1 MHNQE
6 CTVSLPVGQRAFI
19 QQIYIKTYKHISNR
33 DMFNQSGTDWTLST
47 QSRSDCYVI
56 AMFCNSAINLAAHD
70 IYDQLIQSIQYNH
83 ALWPCSCPCPTNK
96 HIPHSQLIKRISH
109 LTWLILSI
117 SPAVTWYE
125 YKVTD

>member
-1 MHNQE
+1 
-6 CTVSLPVGQRAFI
+6 
-19 QQIYIKTYKHISNR
+19 
-33 DMFNQSGTDWTLST
+33 MFNQSGTDWTLST

-70 IYDQLIQSIQYNH
+70 RYDQLIQSIQHNH
-83 ALWPCSCPCPTNK
+83 ALWSCSCPCPTNK
-96 HIPHSQLIKRISH
+96 HVPHSQLINRISH

>member
-19 QQIYIKTYKHISNR
+19 QQIHIKTYKHISNR

-56 AMFCNSAINLAAHD
+56 AMFYNSAIN
-70 IYDQLIQSIQYNH
+70 
-83 ALWPCSCPCPTNK
+83 
-96 HIPHSQLIKRISH
+96 
-109 LTWLILSI
+109 
-117 SPAVTWYE
+117 
-125 YKVTD
+125 

>member
-6 CTVSLPVGQRAFI
+6 CTVSLPVEQRALI

-33 DMFNQSGTDWTLST
+33 DMFNQSGTDWTLFT

-83 ALWPCSCPCPTNK
+83 ALWPWSCPCPTNK
-96 HIPHSQLIKRISH
+96 HVPHS
-109 LTWLILSI
+109 
-117 SPAVTWYE
+117 
-125 YKVTD
+125 